1 MSISTNFL
9 TLVMQ
14 MLFGINPIDG
24 FSSPSIR
31 VLLEVDV
38 FSHRSSAKRYLVR
51 VAVQDA
57 SRSPMFVAGIQ
68 DENMLGLSAVEVNK

>member
-1 MSISTNFL
+1 MVFHL
-9 TLVMQ
+9 L
-14 MLFGINPIDG
+14 
-24 FSSPSIR
+24 R
-31 VLLEVDV
+31 LEVDV

-68 DENMLGLSAVEVNK
+68 DENMLGLSAVEQSYWSLLSLNYESNRETFVSS